1 MPRSRMHSRLE
12 SLLRRLKKAGAEQTL
27 LNLASALFANAQPDD
42 LAGLSLDDLEWLA
55 RDAHEFIRRRTPGRA
70 SIRITSPDNGS
81 KALSGITVTQSLNDN
96 MPFLV
101 DSLLGFLAA
110 QGLEIRLLLHPVLA
124 VRRDG
129 QGNLLAIERRASERD
144 EIRQESLIHLHT
156 ERLDKRRRKQLES
169 GIRCIHEQV
178 RAAVLDWQ
186 PMRERLDAIISQYQT
201 MPPPLPVD
209 ELTEILAFLQWLD
222 DGNFV
227 FLGLREYALDGKAP
241 GGRKPL
247 DGGFG
252 ILRKET
258 GDEAA
263 DETIICLPGGMSLP
277 VLITKSARIS
287 QVHRRVPMD
296 LIIIRRFD
304 DKGRIAGE
312 THLLGLFASS
322 AYVRAARDIPLVRRK
337 IARALRRSGLDPA
350 NHMGKALLN
359 ILETFPRDEL
369 FELDVETLLDVA
381 MGILRLEERPRP
393 RIFIWRGCAARF
405 VSAFAFIPRDRFNT
419 RIRRKA
425 GDILET
431 ALGAKVVNFD
441 TSFAPGVL
449 VRVHFR
455 LELLN
460 GNRLPEDLDAAAIE
474 ARVSEAVR
482 SWEDRMIEQVRDSLG
497 EQRAAR
503 IASLYRGAFSQAYK
517 EAYPPA
523 AALDDLEIVE
533 GLDEGNGVAAV
544 FFRSPADAG
553 DVLRLKLF
561 HFDAPVPLSVRVPIL
576 GHAGLSAIEERTF
589 TLCRG
594 AHDEAREIF
603 IHEMVLR
610 AESGKALDLEELGPK
625 LQEGFLAVWNGHADD
640 DAFNALIIKSGLD
653 WREVCV
659 LRAIARWLHQGA
671 MPYSLPYVAATL
683 GHHPDLARQLVEIF
697 ETLFGPGR
705 SGATARRK
713 KARAMRG
720 RIVEALGQV
729 QSLDEDRII
738 RMYLGALMAMRRTNF
753 WQGRMPEGAPAPLA
767 FKIASGEVDVLP
779 RPRPWMEIFVHAPD
793 VEGVHLRGGPI
804 ARGGIRWS
812 DRPQDFRTEILGLVK
827 AQNVKNAVIVPV
839 GAKGG
844 FIVRKPPAEGS
855 REAILQAGKRAYRRF
870 ISTLLDI
877 TDNIEADAI
886 VPPSGVVR
894 LDGDDPYLVVA
905 ADKGTATFSDMA
917 NEIARQHGFWL
928 DDAFASGGSAGYD
941 HKKMGITARGAWEA
955 VKRHFREMG
964 VDIQKEPVTVIGIG
978 DMSGDVFGN
987 GMLLSKKL
995 KLVAA
1000 FDHRDIFIDPD
1011 PDAAVAYR
1019 ERKRLFNLP
1028 RSSWQDYNRKKI
1040 SKGGGVF
1047 SRRAKA
1053 IPLSDEMRQLL
1064 EVEEASLTPNELIR
1078 AILRCRAG
1086 LLWLGGIGT
1095 YVRAT
1100 SERDQDVGDTAN
1112 DAVRITAPQLRV
1124 KVVGEGANLG
1134 LTQKARIEYALN
1146 GGRINTDAIDNSAGV
1161 NTSDMEV
1168 NMKIALGAAQKA
1180 GTLSREQR
1188 DESLHAME
1196 GDVAALV
1203 LRNNYLQTLCLSLA
1217 EARAS
1222 AETGDMIRL
1231 MQALEERGAL
1241 DRGLENLPSNAEL
1254 KARRGKNQPLTRPEM
1269 AILMSYAKIVLFDD
1283 LLESGAVDDPFH
1295 HDLLMNYF
1303 PPLMREEFAPF
1314 IDGHRLRREIIA
1326 NRLGNAMINFGG
1338 PAFVTRMM
1346 EETGRSV
1353 AEIAAAFTLAARAFG
1368 FSHLSAEIDQLDG
1381 RIPGAAQLSF
1391 YLLKQKIQRRATAW
1405 FLRNETLPCDLAI
1418 RAQEY
1423 HDALRELDRCL
1434 PKVATSHVRKR
1445 LRLRREDLVAR
1456 GAPQPL
1462 ARQLA
1467 RLPYLLRGL
1476 DMIAI
1481 SRKTGQPLA
1490 DAAEVY
1496 FLSGQMLR
1504 ISPVMMAARRLSISG
1519 HYRRMAR
1526 NRLMERLGAVHREL
1540 AAAMVRA
1547 GRGQKGAQDWREK
1560 HAKALSR
1567 TLKTLDGILA
1577 DRNFDLPRLSLVVSL
1592 FDELAETVRNCP

>member
-1 MPRSRMHSRLE
+1 MPRSRMHSRLD

-42 LAGLSLDDLEWLA
+42 LAALSLDDLEWLA

-70 SIRITSPDNGS
+70 SIRITSPQNGS

-124 VRRDG
+124 VRRDA

-144 EIRQESLIHLHT
+144 DIRQESLIHLHT
-156 ERLDKRRRKQLES
+156 ERLDAQRREQLEH

-186 PMRERLDAIISQYQT
+186 PMRERLQAIIDRYQT

-241 GGRKPL
+241 GGRRPL

-252 ILRKET
+252 ILRKEK
-258 GDEAA
+258 GDDAA
-263 DETIICLPGGMSLP
+263 GETITCLPGGGEMP

-419 RIRRKA
+419 RIRRTVS
-425 GDILET
+425 DILET

-460 GNRLPEDLDAAAIE
+460 GNRLPADLDAAAIE

-482 SWEDRMIEQVRDSLG
+482 SWEDRMIEQVRDTMG
-497 EQRAAR
+497 GQRAAR

-533 GLDEGNGVAAV
+533 SLEEGNGVAAV
-544 FFRSPADAG
+544 FFRTPADAG

-561 HFDAPVPLSVRVPIL
+561 HFDDPVPLSVRVPIL
-576 GHAGLSAIEERTF
+576 AHAGLSAIEERTF

-610 AESGKALDLEELGPK
+610 AESGRTLDLEQLGPK

-683 GHHPDLARQLVEIF
+683 GRHPDLARQMVEIF

-705 SGATARRK
+705 SGAAARRK
-713 KARAMRG
+713 KATAMRG
-720 RIVEALGQV
+720 RIIGALGQV

-738 RMYLGALMAMRRTNF
+738 RMYLEALMAMRRTNF

-844 FIVRKPPAEGS
+844 FILRKPPAQGG
-855 REAILQAGKRAYRRF
+855 REAFLQAGKRAYRRF

-886 VPPSGVVR
+886 VPPARVVR
-894 LDGDDPYLVVA
+894 LDGGDPYLVVA
-905 ADKGTATFSDMA
+905 ADKGTAAFSDMA

-964 VDIQKEPVTVIGIG
+964 VDIQKEPVTVIGVG

-987 GMLLSKKL
+987 GMLLSKRL

-1011 PDAAVAYR
+1011 PDPAEAYR

-1028 RSSWQDYNRKKI
+1028 GSSWQDYNRKKI

-1047 SRRAKA
+1047 SRRAKS
-1053 IPLSDEMRQLL
+1053 ISLSGEMRQLL
-1064 EVEEASLTPNELIR
+1064 DVEEASLAPNELIR

-1180 GTLSREQR
+1180 GVLTRRQR

-1217 EARAS
+1217 EARAG

-1231 MQALEERGAL
+1231 MRALESRGVL
-1241 DRGLENLPSNAEL
+1241 DRALEDLPSDSDL
-1254 KARRGKNQPLTRPEM
+1254 KARSARNHPLTRPEL
-1269 AILMSYAKIVLFDD
+1269 AVLMSYAKIVLFDD
-1283 LLESGAVDDPFH
+1283 LLDSGAVDEDFY

-1303 PPLMREEFAPF
+1303 PPLMRKEFAPF

-1346 EETGRSV
+1346 EETGRGV
-1353 AEIAAAFTLAARAFG
+1353 AEIAAAFTLASEAFG
-1368 FSHLSAEIDQLDG
+1368 MPRLSASLDRLDG
-1381 RIPGAAQLSF
+1381 RVDARNQLSF
-1391 YLLKQKIQRRATAW
+1391 YLLKQRVQRAATIW
-1405 FLRNETLPCDLAI
+1405 FLRNDPAMEDLAAKA
-1418 RAQEY
+1418 RRYAE
-1423 HDALRELDRCL
+1423 ALHALQARLRDVVT
-1434 PKVATSHVRKR
+1434 PHVRKR
-1445 LRLRREDLVAR
+1445 LRLRREQLAAQ
-1456 GAPQPL
+1456 GAPEAL
-1462 ARQLA
+1462 ARHLA

-1481 SRKTGQPLA
+1481 ARQTGADLE
-1490 DAAEVY
+1490 DAARIY
-1496 FLSGQMLR
+1496 FLSGQVLR
-1504 ISPVMMAARRLSISG
+1504 ISPVMMAARRLRVSS
-1519 HYRRMAR
+1519 HYERMAKD
-1526 NRLMERLGAVHREL
+1526 RLMERLSAAHRQL
-1540 AAAMVRA
+1540 ASGMARLGPGQSGLEAWKKAHA
-1547 GRGQKGAQDWREK
+1547 GQLA
-1560 HAKALSR
+1560 R
-1567 TLKTLDGILA
+1567 TLKTLEGMGAIGE
-1577 DRNFDLPRLSLVVSL
+1577 FDLPRLTLAVSL
-1592 FDELAETVRNCP
+1592 FDELAEATRAPC